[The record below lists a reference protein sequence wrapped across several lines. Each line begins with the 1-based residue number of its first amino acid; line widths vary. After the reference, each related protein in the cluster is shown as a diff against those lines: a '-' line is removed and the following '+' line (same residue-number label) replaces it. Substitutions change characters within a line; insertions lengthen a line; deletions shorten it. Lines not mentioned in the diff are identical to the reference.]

1 VIAAPRVEAPRR
13 AAILDAALIRFLASG
28 VSGTTID
35 ALCRESGASV
45 GSIYHFFG
53 SKERL
58 AVELYLDILGDY
70 LNTYLAALQNSRSA
84 RGGVEGSVRSH
95 LRWVAAHEE
104 RARYLFNCRESE
116 VLQESRCA
124 VGRLNEQFYE
134 EANGWLRAHIRG
146 GRIRS
151 LPPRLCQA
159 LWMGPSVEYARLWL
173 ARSGE
178 TFNILEGE
186 RALAQ
191 AAWQAIKG
199 SAI

>member
-1 VIAAPRVEAPRR
+1 MIATAKVEIPRR
-13 AAILDAALIRFLASG
+13 AAILDAALTCFLTTG
-28 VSGTTID
+28 VAGTTID
-35 ALCRESGASV
+35 TLQRESGASV

-58 AVELYLDILGDY
+58 AAELYLDILGEY
-70 LNTYLAALQNSRSA
+70 LQTYLEALESSRSA
-84 RGGVEGSVRSH
+84 RGGVEGSVRAH
-95 LRWVAAHEE
+95 LRWVATHGAS
-104 RARYLFNCRESE
+104 ARYLFNCRESE
-116 VLQESRCA
+116 VLQESRPA
-124 VGRLNEQFYE
+124 VGRLNEQFYGQ
-134 EANGWLRAHIRG
+134 ANEWLRPHVQC

-173 ARSGE
+173 ARSGGI
-178 TFNILEGE
+178 FDILEGE

-199 SAI
+199 SAS